1 MPNLAHLFFL
11 PLCNFLEFS
20 GVGQSRKS
28 VTRML
33 EPEREK
39 STNQESVQDA
49 AEVSPERVE
58 ALCGKEEEVASGN
71 SSLQADNQAAPL
83 PAATLRIQAKH
94 PLAIRWMHWINFPV
108 LATMIWSGLLIYW
121 ADSDHAYRFSHRVYR
136 VGFGHWTL
144 FRFFPPWFYDRL
156 HLTFQLANGMGY
168 HFFFMWLF
176 GINGIL
182 YVLYT
187 FVSGEWRYL
196 VPNQHSFREAWQ
208 VLLHDL
214 HLSKTEPP
222 QRKFNGA
229 QQIAYT
235 SVIWMGLGSLLT
247 GLAIYKPTQLGWIT
261 ALLGGYEM
269 ARWLHFLL
277 TLGYLVFFLVHVA
290 QVVRAGWN
298 NFRAMVTG
306 YELIRVPAPEEE

>member
-1 MPNLAHLFFL
+1 
-11 PLCNFLEFS
+11 
-20 GVGQSRKS
+20 
-28 VTRML
+28 ML
-33 EPEREK
+33 GPEKEK
-39 STNQESVQDA
+39 SARQAPAKDA
-49 AEVSPERVE
+49 AEFSQGPVE
-58 ALCGKEEEVASGN
+58 ASCVQVKEVASGN
-71 SSLQADNQAAPL
+71 DSPEADTQTASL
-83 PAATLRIQAKH
+83 PAATLRIEAKH

-136 VGFGHWTL
+136 VGLGHWTL
-144 FRFFPPWFYDRL
+144 FRFFPPWFYARL

-187 FVSGEWRYL
+187 VVSGEWRYL
-196 VPNQHSFREAWQ
+196 LPNKRSLREAWQ

-214 HLSKTEPP
+214 HWSKTAPP

-235 SVIWMGLGSLLT
+235 AVIFMGLGSLIT

-277 TLGYLVFFLVHVA
+277 TLGYVVFFLVHVA

-306 YELIRVPAPEEE
+306 YELIHVPAPEKE